1 MPKYSEM
8 IMVIT
13 MSNPTYE
20 RDERLKKLGRI
31 LHDID
36 RKDMTST
43 MGQLSLEFYRHVS
56 LAEGFVSSNENGRAE
71 GHRLIAESIHE
82 TLRTLEVKRRILVKS
97 TSTMN
102 GLKR

>member
-1 MPKYSEM
+1 
-8 IMVIT
+8 

-20 RDERLKKLGRI
+20 REQRLEKLGQI

-43 MGQLSLEFYRHVS
+43 MDQLSLEFYRHAS
-56 LAEGFVSSNENGRAE
+56 LAEGFVSSNEIGRAE

-82 TLRTLEVKRRILVKS
+82 TLMTLEVYWMFLVRS

-102 GLKR
+102 GNTIERVVEDDG